1 MRGHF
6 YKPTCECIGK
16 CNCNAKWAYIIDIGT
31 DPTTGK
37 RKQKKKSGFKTKR
50 EAQAAASLLLSEIH
64 NQTYIEEQNI
74 TFEDFAY
81 QWLII
86 YESSGR
92 VKESTIRVR
101 KHEVS
106 KMLAYFA
113 KIKLKDITRK
123 NYQDA
128 LQDLF
133 NRGFAEN
140 TVDGVHRTGRM
151 IFKKA
156 VELEVL
162 KNDPT
167 LFSQVPRK
175 PKSIEQIEGKENLP
189 KYLEKSDLKL
199 FLETAKNFGLEQ
211 DYTIFIVLSYTGIRA
226 GELCALKW
234 SDVDFNQQT
243 LSITKTYYNPT
254 NNQKKYKLL
263 PPKTNTSIRK
273 IDIDETVINVLNR
286 HLLYQK
292 NEMMRHRNTFHGE
305 NFVFTSIESAP
316 GYPFYIKKIENR
328 MRRLINIAQLNN
340 KLTPHSLRH
349 THTSL
354 LAEAGVR
361 LEQIMERLGHKDE
374 DTTKNVY
381 LHVTKDM
388 KKEASLKFKK
398 LMEDL

>member
-1 MRGHF
+1 MFSR
-6 YKPTCECIGK
+6 
-16 CNCNAKWAYIIDIGT
+16 CNCNAKWAFIIDIGT

-64 NQTYIEEQNI
+64 NETYIEEKNT
-74 TFEDFAY
+74 TFEEFAN
-81 QWLII
+81 QWLTI

-128 LQDLF
+128 LQNLF

-156 VELEVL
+156 VELEIL

-175 PKSIEQIEGKENLP
+175 PKSIEQIEGNENLP
-189 KYLEKSDLKL
+189 KYLEKYDLKL

-234 SDVDFNQQT
+234 SDVDFIQQT

-263 PPKTNTSIRK
+263 PPKTKTSIRK
-273 IDIDETVINVLNR
+273 IDIDVTVINVLKR

-292 NEMMRHRNTFHGE
+292 NEMMRHRDIFHGE
-305 NFVFTSIESAP
+305 DFIFTSIESAP

-354 LAEAGVR
+354 LAEAGVG